1 MSMHENQFSPK
12 APLALWYRAWPLTGL
27 AIAVAVNVAW
37 IGLLAY
43 ELAKLL

>member
-1 MSMHENQFSPK
+1 MSTRDKQLSPK
-12 APLALWYRAWPLTGL
+12 APLALLYRAWPLTGL

-43 ELAKLL
+43 GLAKLL